1 MSAETGTGTTRVV
14 TIRPL
19 DVDGGLVE
27 VLAQV
32 DPELVKEAQR
42 DGDGSVV
49 ALAVATML
57 LMTVKPSASEP
68 VATTAADAI
77 ETLDSGNGACPQAH
91 GARVVNAGRVVRV
104 PKGAFERLAA
114 EVARVRKRR
123 ACACPHRRKA

>member
-19 DVDGGLVE
+19 DVDAGHVE

-32 DPELVKEAQR
+32 DPSLVREAQR
-42 DGDGSVV
+42 DGDGSIV

-57 LMTVKPSASEP
+57 LMSVKASAPEP

-77 ETLDSGNGACPQAH
+77 KTLDSGMELVHQLMEENEEGGP
-91 GARVVNAGRVVRV
+91 
-104 PKGAFERLAA
+104 
-114 EVARVRKRR
+114 
-123 ACACPHRRKA
+123 